1 MSRKPLNIRETE
13 NEDKIVLSKFNF
25 SCDDKDETIP
35 KPLPQMLNFFLLVN
49 GRPGSGKTSLILN
62 LIAKRGKL
70 YNKKFDRVFVFSP
83 SLTTMANNPF
93 EDLPENQLHTDL
105 NEANLTEALE
115 DIRDSGEKIL
125 FILDDVVNDMKKSAE
140 VQNILSKMLMNRRHL
155 AGSGGSTSFIITTQ
169 VYNKVPAP
177 IRKTASH
184 IIIYHTKNKK
194 ELDTIY
200 DELIIVPIKDFYD
213 ILKYC
218 FDKKHH
224 FVYIDVDK
232 SYDKMFH
239 KNFNC
244 LEFNSTNETGL

>member
-1 MSRKPLNIRETE
+1 MNRRSLNIKEEQT
-13 NEDKIVLSKFNF
+13 DKIVLSKFKF
-25 SCDDKDETIP
+25 SCDERDESIP
-35 KPLPQMLNFFLLVN
+35 PPLPQMLNFFLLIN

-62 LIAKRGKL
+62 LVAKRGKL

-83 SLTTMANNPF
+83 SLVTMSNNPF
-93 EDLPENQLHTDL
+93 EDLPPNQLHTDL
-105 NEANLTEALE
+105 TAENLTQALE
-115 DIRDSGEKIL
+115 DIKDSGEKIL

-140 VQNILSKMLMNRRHL
+140 IQNTLSKMLMNRRHL
-155 AGSGGSTSFIITTQ
+155 AGAGGSTSFIITTQ

-224 FVYIDVDK
+224 FLYIDVDK
-232 SYDKMFH
+232 SYDRMFH
-239 KNFNC
+239 KNFNP
-244 LEFNSTNETGL
+244 LTFNSTNETGL

>member
-1 MSRKPLNIRETE
+1 MNKEIRISEVE
-13 NEDKIVLSKFNF
+13 PDNKIVLSKFKF
-25 SCDDKDETIP
+25 SCDDKDESIP
-35 KPLPQMLNFFLLVN
+35 LPLPQMLNFFLLVN

-62 LIAKRGKL
+62 LVAKRGKL
-70 YNKKFDRVFVFSP
+70 YNKKFDRVYVFSP
-83 SLTTMANNPF
+83 SLITMAKNPF
-93 EDLPENQLHTDL
+93 EDLPDNQLHTEL
-105 NEANLTEALE
+105 TEENLTTALE
-115 DIRDSGEKIL
+115 EISNSGEKIL
-125 FILDDVVNDMKKSAE
+125 FIIDDCVNDMKKSASL
-140 VQNILSKMLMNRRHL
+140 QTLLSKMLMNRRHL

-194 ELDTIY
+194 ELETIY
-200 DELIIVPIKDFYD
+200 DELIIIPLKDFYQ

-218 FDKKHH
+218 FDKKHN

-239 KNFNC
+239 KNFNA
-244 LEFNSTNETGL
+244 LQFNSTNETGL

>member
-1 MSRKPLNIRETE
+1 MNKEIRISEVE
-13 NEDKIVLSKFNF
+13 PDNKIVLSKFKF
-25 SCDDKDETIP
+25 SCDDKDESIP
-35 KPLPQMLNFFLLVN
+35 LPLPQMLNFFLLVN

-62 LIAKRGKL
+62 LVAKRGKL

-83 SLTTMANNPF
+83 SLLTMAKNPF
-93 EDLPENQLHTDL
+93 SDLPENQLHTDL
-105 NEANLTEALE
+105 TAENLTTALE
-115 DIRDSGEKIL
+115 DIKDSGEKIL

-140 VQNILSKMLMNRRHL
+140 IQNLLSKMLMNRRHL
-155 AGSGGSTSFIITTQ
+155 AGAGGSTSFIITTQ

-200 DELIIVPIKDFYD
+200 DELIIVPIKDFYE

-218 FDKKHH
+218 FDKKHN

-239 KNFNC
+239 KNSNP
-244 LEFNSTNETGL
+244 LTFNSTN

>member
-1 MSRKPLNIRETE
+1 MNKGNIRISEVE
-13 NEDKIVLSKFNF
+13 PDNKIVLSKFKF
-25 SCDDKDETIP
+25 SCDDKDESIP
-35 KPLPQMLNFFLLVN
+35 LPLPQMLNFFLLVN

-62 LIAKRGKL
+62 LVAKRGKL
-70 YNKKFDRVFVFSP
+70 YNKKFDRVYVFSP
-83 SLTTMANNPF
+83 SLITMAKNPF
-93 EDLPENQLHTDL
+93 EDLPDNQLHTEL
-105 NEANLTEALE
+105 TEENLTTALE
-115 DIRDSGEKIL
+115 EISNSGEKIL
-125 FILDDVVNDMKKSAE
+125 FIIDDCVNDMKKSASL
-140 VQNILSKMLMNRRHL
+140 QTLLSKMLMNRRHL

-194 ELDTIY
+194 ELETIY
-200 DELIIVPIKDFYD
+200 DELIIIPLKDFYQ

-218 FDKKHH
+218 FDKKHN

-239 KNFNC
+239 KNFNA
-244 LEFNSTNETGL
+244 LQFNSTNETGL

>member
-1 MSRKPLNIRETE
+1 MNRKPLNIRESGS
-13 NEDKIVLSKFNF
+13 DIVLSKFKFN
-25 SCDDKDETIP
+25 CDEKDESIP
-35 KPLPQMLNFFLLVN
+35 LPLPQQLNFFLLIN

-83 SLTTMANNPF
+83 SLITMSNNPF
-93 EDLPENQLHTDL
+93 EDLPDNQLHTDL
-105 NEANLTEALE
+105 TEENLTMALE
-115 DIRDSGEKIL
+115 DIKDSGEKIL
-125 FILDDVVNDMKKSAE
+125 FILDDVVNDMKKSA
-140 VQNILSKMLMNRRHL
+140 VIQTLLSKMLMNRRHL
-155 AGSGGSTSFIITTQ
+155 AGSGGSVSFIITTQ

-213 ILKYC
+213 ILKFC
-218 FDKKHH
+218 FDKKHN
-224 FVYIDVDK
+224 FIYIDVDK

-239 KNFNC
+239 KNFNP